1 MARQATEGKSDAM
14 RMIREHLA
22 TKGKDGVND
31 LRDKFFAHV
40 PKGTWYNWVLQAKE
54 TPYSPE
60 DMQKARDVL
69 AATIEDPGLLDREMS
84 RVIPPAPA
92 TIAEIGPQEARRS
105 LNLINRFEH
114 LYQDCLMV
122 RKHSVKVAAE
132 GGGEEIKL
140 MRSFVQSI
148 TLRNGILNSVMAA
161 LEKLWNM
168 QKMQEFHDAII
179 DEVRKESP
187 ECAARIVARIT
198 RLSESSGIADT
209 GHRI

>member
-1 MARQATEGKSDAM
+1 MVRPATEGKDKAM

-22 TKGKDGVND
+22 TKGSDGVND
-31 LRDKFFAHV
+31 LRDRFYAHV
-40 PKGTWYNWVLQAKE
+40 PKGTWYNWVLQAKK
-54 TPYSPE
+54 TPYTPE
-60 DMQKARDVL
+60 DMRKAREVL
-69 AATIEDPGLLDREMS
+69 AATIEDPSLLDREMS

-92 TIAEIGPQEARRS
+92 VVADIGPQEARRS

-122 RKHSVKVAAE
+122 RKHSVKTDEE
-132 GGGEEIKL
+132 GGESIKML
-140 MRSFVQSI
+140 RAFCQSI
-148 TLRNGILNSVMAA
+148 TMRNGILNSVMAA

-198 RLSESSGIADT
+198 RLSEASGIADT

>member
-1 MARQATEGKSDAM
+1 MARQATEGKDEAM

-22 TKGKDGVND
+22 TKGNDGVNE
-31 LRDKFFAHV
+31 LRDRFYAHV
-40 PKGTWYNWVLQAKE
+40 PKGTWYNWVLQAKK

-60 DMQKARDVL
+60 DMDKARKVL
-69 AATIEDPGLLDREMS
+69 AATIEDPSLLEREMS

-92 TIAEIGPQEARRS
+92 VVADIGPQEARRS

-122 RKHSVKVAAE
+122 RNHSVNTDKE
-132 GGGEEIKL
+132 GGESIKL
-140 MRSFVQSI
+140 LRAFCQSI
-148 TLRNGILNSVMAA
+148 TMRNGILNSVMAA

-168 QKMQEFHDAII
+168 QKMQDFHDAII

-187 ECAARIVARIT
+187 ECAARIVARIN
-198 RLSESSGIADT
+198 RLSEATGIADT
-209 GHRI
+209 GHRV